1 MMKKLLCI
9 SFCVLSL
16 LITGCA
22 KADLGKMNDI
32 SQEQLAEKMD
42 NKDSFIVVFTQPTCG
57 YCNEFKEMLED
68 YLPDHGVTLY
78 DLSIDRKVLS
88 EEELDELLEKIHV
101 YFPDMSS
108 TPDLYYVKDGEIVS
122 NFDADKIDLNVEE
135 NFNAWIDQYELN
147 TDKDY
152 TQKDTAS

>member
-22 KADLGKMNDI
+22 KADLGKMVDI

-57 YCNEFKEMLED
+57 YCNEFKKMLED

-101 YFPDMSS
+101 HFPDMSS

>member
-9 SFCVLSL
+9 SFCMLSL

-22 KADLGKMNDI
+22 KADLGKIEYI

-42 NKDSFIVVFTQPTCG
+42 NKDSFIIVFTQPTCG
-57 YCNEFKEMLED
+57 YCNEFKKMLED

-147 TDKDY
+147 TAKDY
-152 TQKDTAS
+152 SKEEEK